1 MQVFNFSSLPLGVVF
16 QAWTM
21 CSIGIAAI
29 MLRIF
34 SRWRHIRR
42 LDLFAVDD
50 WIMMTVVPIL
60 YTGLAVISTSTT
72 TRDGSS
78 VFAPKNVGAYTQD
91 DSNKWIEESTAI
103 AVAEQCMHNL
113 MSALKLCMLLTFART
128 LKETAAT
135 KWAKGAAVY
144 IIVGWLAVE
153 VTFFTVCSTVEEFA
167 IAHAIFNLSSDA
179 FIVAIAI
186 SLTTS
191 LSLPV
196 TQKTRLVM
204 LFGMGSFIV
213 ISALLAKFH
222 DFTGAHSITRI
233 PWYTREASFAV
244 CVANALEIWCLFRR
258 NMSFVHDTAQ
268 SHVQC
273 SEAPQDEKVYTNK
286 NNHHGHAHTFQI
298 PSPDDLEYEEASH
311 SDQEK
316 QITNQGEANPWRRII
331 VDVQVD
337 FKVEIL
343 NARCMGSSLEAEE
356 SRIVTCEGPDARHGK
371 DWYGRFV

>member
-1 MQVFNFSSLPLGVVF
+1 
-16 QAWTM
+16 
-21 CSIGIAAI
+21 

-311 SDQEK
+311 SD
-316 QITNQGEANPWRRII
+316 
-331 VDVQVD
+331 
-337 FKVEIL
+337 
-343 NARCMGSSLEAEE
+343 
-356 SRIVTCEGPDARHGK
+356 
-371 DWYGRFV
+371 